1 MSQDMPTE
9 TKRFESYVIQEMPER
24 DGCFVWLQAK
34 MTRSVITGTEE
45 VKFERYITEA
55 PYIVKTIWLAWLHE
69 DPINQPFENLSRA
82 FFARMKNVSRVD
94 IVVAKLDRDSY
105 LPIDSDGTKFD
116 TMLLSCA
123 LYGSENGKDVPIG
136 TLGIPDLMQMSAM
149 AGWAPPMTMQIP
161 LSVIHLLNDGKVDE
175 AMSALSW
182 LKEKPGQ
189 LMVADKRP
197 TYVLRDLA
205 AGCASYAISREYEIK

>member
-1 MSQDMPTE
+1 MSQDVPTE
-9 TKRFESYVIQEMPER
+9 TKRFESYVIQEMPET
-24 DGCFVWLQAK
+24 DGYPLWLQAK
-34 MTRSVITGTEE
+34 MTRSVITGTET
-45 VKFERYITEA
+45 VKIESFGSRA
-55 PYIVKTIWLAWLHE
+55 PGEQTTAHVRCSPDVRQH
-69 DPINQPFENLSRA
+69 FENISRA
-82 FFARMKNVSRVD
+82 VFARMNGVTRVD
-94 IVVAKLDRDSY
+94 MIVCELDKDSY
-105 LPIDSDGTKFD
+105 LEIDHLGTKFD

-205 AGCASYAISREYEIK
+205 AGCASYAISREYEIKQ